1 MTFDDIIRPQNPNPD
16 QPVVTRI
23 APKPD
28 PAPLSPCRPSVEEER
43 VPADVEPHF
52 PRIFPGI

>member
-1 MTFDDIIRPQNPNPD
+1 MTFDDIIRPQNPD

-28 PAPLSPCRPSVEEER
+28 PAPPSARRPSVKEER

-52 PRIFPGI
+52 PRIFPEI